1 MLYKYFLSIKESV
14 SVFNLFE
21 YITFR
26 SAIAAM
32 TALIIS
38 FIIGP
43 YIIKKLKKY
52 QIGEEIRNNGPKTH
66 LIKRGTPT
74 MGGVIIIVAA
84 LLPTLMFSNLDNNM
98 IKIVILSTVWMAII
112 GFVDDYMKVIKK
124 IEKGMI
130 GRYKMIGQITLGI
143 LISYLIVNSN
153 EFIDFTTKTTVP
165 FLKNV
170 EIDLG
175 LAYPIMVIIVITATS
190 NAVNLTDGLD
200 GLAVGL
206 LAICFSVFAAVSYIS
221 GRIDFSDY
229 LNILYLPGA
238 GELSVF
244 SSAMVGACLGFLWF
258 NASPAEIFMGDT
270 GSLSTG
276 AALGTLAIVLKKEL
290 LLFIIG
296 GVFVFE
302 TISVIIQV
310 LFFRYTKNKYG
321 EGKRF
326 FNMAPIHH
334 HYELAGIKEN
344 KIVVRFWIV
353 GILLALFS
361 LATFKIR

>member
-1 MLYKYFLSIKESV
+1 MLYNYFLSLKDSFSI
-14 SVFNLFE
+14 FNLFE

-26 SAIAAM
+26 SAISAI

-43 YIIKKLKKY
+43 YLIKKLKKH
-52 QIGEEIRNNGPKTH
+52 QIGEEIRSNGPKTH
-66 LIKRGTPT
+66 LVKKGTPT
-74 MGGVIIIVAA
+74 MGGVIIIIAA
-84 LLPTLMFSNLDNNM
+84 LLPTLLFSNLSNTM
-98 IKIVILSTVWMAII
+98 VLIVIAATIWMGVI

-124 IEKGMI
+124 IEKGMVA
-130 GRYKMIGQITLGI
+130 RYKMIGQVSLGI
-143 LISYLIVNSN
+143 IIGYWVANSN
-153 EFIDFTTKTTVP
+153 DFIGFNTKTTVP
-165 FLKNV
+165 FLKNI
-170 EIDLG
+170 ELDFGII
-175 LAYPIMVIIVITATS
+175 YPLLVIIVITATS

-200 GLAVGL
+200 GLAIGL
-206 LAICFSVFAAVSYIS
+206 LAICFSVFAAISYIT
-221 GRIDFSDY
+221 GRTDFSDY

-238 GELSVF
+238 GELSIF

-258 NASPAEIFMGDT
+258 NSSPAEIFMGDT

-276 AALGTLAIVLKKEL
+276 AALGTLAILLKKEL

-310 LFFRYTKNKYG
+310 IFYRYTKSKYG
-321 EGKRF
+321 KGKRF

-334 HYELAGIKEN
+334 HYELAGINES

-361 LATFKIR
+361 LATYKIR